1 MSNIRVASLK
11 EPVDVGEYL
20 FRRIHQLGI
29 RSVHGVPGDYN
40 LGWPCFLSSTY
51 MRANRRP
58 KRSSTTFRRMVCTGW
73 GTAMSSMPPM
83 PPMDMHESRSV
94 PYQML

>member
-40 LGWPCFLSSTY
+40 LGLALFPFLNLH
-51 MRANRRP
+51 A
-58 KRSSTTFRRMVCTGW
+58 C
-73 GTAMSSMPPM
+73 
-83 PPMDMHESRSV
+83 
-94 PYQML
+94 